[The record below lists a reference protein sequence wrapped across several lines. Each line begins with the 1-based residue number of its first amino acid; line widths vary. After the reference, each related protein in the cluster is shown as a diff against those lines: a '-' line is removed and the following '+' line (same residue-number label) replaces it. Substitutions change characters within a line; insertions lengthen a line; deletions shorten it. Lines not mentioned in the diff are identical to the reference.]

1 MIQNFHYVDETNPIF
16 QLETFGFRPGGVME
30 LNFNHFLVKVPE
42 GMEHETVRAGFLM
55 HLTESETTARQDI
68 EEAIERLER
77 DESDCWLDHP
87 GPYDE
92 VIDLSSPES
101 WVEKNAHH
109 TVAAGEEGLYSLIF
123 VRCRPPLSAVSFN
136 VNAKFYNPTA
146 RGPNFLSAGEA
157 PLPTLYFA
165 FFSLYVVAMVA
176 WLMLCRRRKD
186 HVHHIHHMMM
196 ALLFFKTLS
205 LLFEAV
211 RFHAY
216 QTHGLTGHAD
226 GWAVV
231 YYIFAFI
238 KGVMRFMVILLIGT
252 GWSLLKPYLSDKE
265 KKVILAVLVLQVLDN
280 TAMVVLDELSQ
291 TSPGS
296 ASWLTW
302 RDIFHLIDILCCC
315 AVLFP
320 IVWSI
325 RHLRQAAAADGKA
338 GDTLRKLTLFRQFY
352 LLVVAYIYFTRIV
365 IFLVQAT
372 LPYDLLWLQALF
384 DEGATFL
391 FYCVTGAKFRP
402 ADANPYLAVNTQERD
417 AAELEEFGLDDYEDD
432 FGEDDEKGVDEGERR
447 DQGGIEMREGGR
459 RQGGG
464 GGILRPMGGQSTIV
478 SV

>member
-1 MIQNFHYVDETNPIF
+1 MH
-16 QLETFGFRPGGVME
+16 RPPRLTPTPPLSSILPQSLPTDPVME

-68 EEAIERLER
+68 EQALERLER
-77 DESDCWLDHP
+77 DENDCWLEHP

-101 WVEKNAHH
+101 WEEKNAHH
-109 TVAAGEEGLYSLIF
+109 TIAAGEEGLYSLIF

-136 VNAKFYNPTA
+136 VNAKFYNPTT
-146 RGPNFLSAGEA
+146 RGPNYLSAGEA
-157 PLPTLYFA
+157 PLPTLYFV
-165 FFSLYVVAMVA
+165 FFFLYVVAMVA

-238 KGVMRFMVILLIGT
+238 KGVMRFMVILLIGS

-296 ASWLTW
+296 ASWLV
-302 RDIFHLIDILCCC
+302 R
-315 AVLFP
+315 
-320 IVWSI
+320 
-325 RHLRQAAAADGKA
+325 
-338 GDTLRKLTLFRQFY
+338 
-352 LLVVAYIYFTRIV
+352 
-365 IFLVQAT
+365 
-372 LPYDLLWLQALF
+372 
-384 DEGATFL
+384 
-391 FYCVTGAKFRP
+391 
-402 ADANPYLAVNTQERD
+402 
-417 AAELEEFGLDDYEDD
+417 
-432 FGEDDEKGVDEGERR
+432 
-447 DQGGIEMREGGR
+447 REGGKGEGREGDGHVPCHILCFFSQSYPPSLTPSLHPSLPRPGEISSTSLTSCVVARCSSPLCGPSATCGKQPLRTGR
-459 RQGGG
+459 RGV
-464 GGILRPMGGQSTIV
+464 P
-478 SV
+478 